1 VLQARGGSAQQ
12 IFGGI
17 DAQKLHS
24 SMTLFLLAAPD
35 EPRFQQVL
43 DQYFDGLPDW
53 ATHDRV

>member
-1 VLQARGGSAQQ
+1 
-12 IFGGI
+12 
-17 DAQKLHS
+17 
-24 SMTLFLLAAPD
+24 MTLFLLAAPD